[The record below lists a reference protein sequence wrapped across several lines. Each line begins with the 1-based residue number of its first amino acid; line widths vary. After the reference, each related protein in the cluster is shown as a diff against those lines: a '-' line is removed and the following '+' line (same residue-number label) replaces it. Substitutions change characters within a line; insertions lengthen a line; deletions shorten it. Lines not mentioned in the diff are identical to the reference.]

1 MTTSAPPETARAWEW
16 TARGMAWDVL
26 RLNPSRPVPSLPP
39 PTPLPSDIDPKE
51 EWLLVK
57 VAFASLNAGAIFQMN
72 LVPSVARA
80 ANGVPEMD
88 LSGTVVD
95 TWRGD
100 PTTTPR
106 FAKGD
111 SVYAML
117 PAGYTLPSGAGA
129 LAEYVRVPARFAVLK
144 PPHVSFSDAAGVGI
158 ATLTA
163 HEMIRSTT
171 LNPGDRVLVN
181 AASGGIGTMVVQMA
195 RAAVGKEGFVVG
207 VCSGKNAALVRDLG
221 ADEVVDYT
229 QHPDVGAHLAA
240 TYSPFDAVFD
250 TLGHQAL
257 YLASPIFLSEKAD
270 YVSVGIKPPTFYV
283 PDFLRAVLQ
292 MKLNEWWP
300 TSRWLGGVGRK
311 WVAVAMMSPT
321 LADREAAV
329 YALAAG
335 DIRVVR
341 DSVWAFEEAHK
352 AYEHLG
358 GLHARG
364 KVLVKVDA
372 GYKDDE

>member
-1 MTTSAPPETARAWEW
+1 MPTSPPATAPAWEW
-16 TARGMAWDVL
+16 PARGLAWDVL
-26 RLNPSRPVPSLPP
+26 RLNPARPVPTLPP
-39 PTPLPSDIDPKE
+39 PTPLPSGIDPAE

-57 VAFASLNAGAIFQMN
+57 VAFAGLNPGAIFQIN
-72 LVPSVARA
+72 LVPGFLRP

-88 LSGTVVD
+88 LSGVVVD

-100 PTTTPR
+100 EAAPSR
-106 FAKGD
+106 FKKGD
-111 SVYAML
+111 GVYAML
-117 PAGYTLPSGAGA
+117 PASYTLPSGTGA
-129 LAEYVRVPARFAVLK
+129 LAAYARIPARYAVPK
-144 PPHVSFSDAAGVGI
+144 PPHVSFSDLAGCGI
-158 ATLTA
+158 AALTA
-163 HEMIRSTT
+163 HEMLGSTT
-171 LNPGDRVLVN
+171 VKPGGRVLVN

-229 QHPDVGAHLAA
+229 AHASVGAHLAA
-240 TYSPFDAVFD
+240 TYAPFDAAFD

-257 YLASPIFLSEKAD
+257 YLASPTFLAPEAD
-270 YVSVGIKPPTFYV
+270 YVSVGIKPPTFFV

-300 TSRWLGGVGRK
+300 TSTSLGGVGRK

-321 LADREAAV
+321 LADREAVV

-335 DIRVVR
+335 DIKVVR
-341 DSVWAFEEAHK
+341 DSVWPFDEAK
-352 AYEHLG
+352 EAYKHLG